1 MGFRISIFILLVTLM
16 LKSALG
22 QIVTVKIEDFVT
34 QHNGFE
40 ENEEGEINPINL
52 KEINKRIRFFI
63 EEKYPKIVDFT
74 RNIIWDSYGTFLSPS
89 DRYHSHTFIVQ
100 VKVKDVDR
108 LKYLEVQYDPY
119 EKKVTGNFQW
129 IPEDEEFYL
138 VDEQVEEQKLL
149 PNLKELEISNH
160 DKKPSLNDFLN
171 EHQGFIDERDRL
183 NLSENEIVPINVA
196 KINKLIRSFNDTN
209 YSNVEYTRNIIWD
222 SYTTFLSPFDKYNF
236 HVFIAQVKVE
246 GINRLKYLEVFYNPA
261 TEKITTDFEWIESD
275 EEFFR
280 VVKATRIRFLVLN
293 NLCFKFFK
301 ISQYKMKINRYV
313 IFFSDL

>member
-1 MGFRISIFILLVTLM
+1 MGFRISIFILLVTFM
-16 LKSALG
+16 LKPALG

-89 DRYHSHTFIVQ
+89 DRNHSHTFIVQ

-138 VDEQVEEQKLL
+138 VDEEVEEQKLL

-196 KINKLIRSFNDTN
+196 KINKLIRSYNDTN

-280 VVKATRIRFLVLN
+280 VVKV
-293 NLCFKFFK
+293 
-301 ISQYKMKINRYV
+301 QE
-313 IFFSDL
+313 SDS

>member
-1 MGFRISIFILLVTLM
+1 MRFRISLFILLLTLV
-16 LKSALG
+16 LKTALG

-52 KEINKRIRFFI
+52 KEINKRVRFFI

-280 VVKATRIRFLVLN
+280 VVKAPE
-293 NLCFKFFK
+293 
-301 ISQYKMKINRYV
+301 
-313 IFFSDL
+313 SDS

>member
-1 MGFRISIFILLVTLM
+1 MRFRISIFILLVTLM
-16 LKSALG
+16 LKTALG

-100 VKVKDVDR
+100 VKVTDVDR

-129 IPEDEEFYL
+129 IPEDEEFYM

-160 DKKPSLNDFLN
+160 DKKPSLNDFLS

-183 NLSENEIVPINVA
+183 NLSENEIVPINAA
-196 KINKLIRSFNDTN
+196 KINKLIRSFNDSN

-280 VVKATRIRFLVLN
+280 VVKA
-293 NLCFKFFK
+293 
-301 ISQYKMKINRYV
+301 QE
-313 IFFSDL
+313 SDS

>member
-1 MGFRISIFILLVTLM
+1 MRFRFSIFILLLTLM
-16 LKSALG
+16 LKTALG

-100 VKVKDVDR
+100 VKVTDVDR

-160 DKKPSLNDFLN
+160 DKKPSLNDFLK

-280 VVKATRIRFLVLN
+280 VVKV
-293 NLCFKFFK
+293 
-301 ISQYKMKINRYV
+301 QE
-313 IFFSDL
+313 SDS

>member
-1 MGFRISIFILLVTLM
+1 MRFRISLFILLVTLV
-16 LKSALG
+16 LKTALG
-22 QIVTVKIEDFVT
+22 QIVTVKIEDFVA

-40 ENEEGEINPINL
+40 ENDEGEINPINL

-119 EKKVTGNFQW
+119 EKKVTGDFQW

-196 KINKLIRSFNDTN
+196 KINKLIRSYNDTN

-280 VVKATRIRFLVLN
+280 VVKA
-293 NLCFKFFK
+293 
-301 ISQYKMKINRYV
+301 QE
-313 IFFSDL
+313 SDS

>member
-1 MGFRISIFILLVTLM
+1 MRFRISLFILLVILV
-16 LKSALG
+16 LKTALG

-100 VKVKDVDR
+100 VKVTDVDR

-129 IPEDEEFYL
+129 IPQDEEFYM

-160 DKKPSLNDFLN
+160 DKKPSLNDFLS

-183 NLSENEIVPINVA
+183 NLSENEIVPINAA
-196 KINKLIRSFNDTN
+196 KINKLIRSFNDSN

-280 VVKATRIRFLVLN
+280 VVKA
-293 NLCFKFFK
+293 
-301 ISQYKMKINRYV
+301 QE
-313 IFFSDL
+313 SDS

>member
-1 MGFRISIFILLVTLM
+1 MRFRISIFILLVTLM
-16 LKSALG
+16 LKNAFG

-63 EEKYPKIVDFT
+63 EEKYPKIVDLT

-129 IPEDEEFYL
+129 IP
-138 VDEQVEEQKLL
+138 
-149 PNLKELEISNH
+149 
-160 DKKPSLNDFLN
+160 
-171 EHQGFIDERDRL
+171 
-183 NLSENEIVPINVA
+183 
-196 KINKLIRSFNDTN
+196 
-209 YSNVEYTRNIIWD
+209 
-222 SYTTFLSPFDKYNF
+222 
-236 HVFIAQVKVE
+236 
-246 GINRLKYLEVFYNPA
+246 
-261 TEKITTDFEWIESD
+261 
-275 EEFFR
+275 
-280 VVKATRIRFLVLN
+280 
-293 NLCFKFFK
+293 
-301 ISQYKMKINRYV
+301 
-313 IFFSDL
+313 

>member
-1 MGFRISIFILLVTLM
+1 M
-16 LKSALG
+16 LKTALG

-119 EKKVTGNFQW
+119 EKKVTGDFQW

-280 VVKATRIRFLVLN
+280 VVKV
-293 NLCFKFFK
+293 
-301 ISQYKMKINRYV
+301 QE
-313 IFFSDL
+313 SDS

>member
-1 MGFRISIFILLVTLM
+1 M
-16 LKSALG
+16 LKTALG

-160 DKKPSLNDFLN
+160 DKKPSLNDFLK

-196 KINKLIRSFNDTN
+196 KINKLIRSFNDAN

-280 VVKATRIRFLVLN
+280 VVKV
-293 NLCFKFFK
+293 
-301 ISQYKMKINRYV
+301 QE
-313 IFFSDL
+313 SDS

>member
-16 LKSALG
+16 LKPALG

-246 GINRLKYLEVFYNPA
+246 GKNRLKYLEVFYNPA

-280 VVKATRIRFLVLN
+280 VVKA
-293 NLCFKFFK
+293 
-301 ISQYKMKINRYV
+301 QE
-313 IFFSDL
+313 SDS

>member
-1 MGFRISIFILLVTLM
+1 MGFRISIFILLVTFV
-16 LKSALG
+16 LKPALG

-196 KINKLIRSFNDTN
+196 KINKLIRSFNDSN

-246 GINRLKYLEVFYNPA
+246 GKNRLKYLEVFYNPA

-280 VVKATRIRFLVLN
+280 VVKA
-293 NLCFKFFK
+293 
-301 ISQYKMKINRYV
+301 QE
-313 IFFSDL
+313 SDS

>member
-1 MGFRISIFILLVTLM
+1 MRFRISIFILLLTLM
-16 LKSALG
+16 PKTALG

-100 VKVKDVDR
+100 VKVTDVDR

-160 DKKPSLNDFLN
+160 DKKPSLNDFLS

-196 KINKLIRSFNDTN
+196 KINKLIRSFNDSN

-280 VVKATRIRFLVLN
+280 VVKATE
-293 NLCFKFFK
+293 
-301 ISQYKMKINRYV
+301 
-313 IFFSDL
+313 SDS

>member
-1 MGFRISIFILLVTLM
+1 MHKI
-16 LKSALG
+16 ALG
-22 QIVTVKIEDFVT
+22 QIVTVKIEDFVI

-119 EKKVTGNFQW
+119 EKKVTGDFQW

-280 VVKATRIRFLVLN
+280 VVKV
-293 NLCFKFFK
+293 
-301 ISQYKMKINRYV
+301 QE
-313 IFFSDL
+313 SDS

>member
-1 MGFRISIFILLVTLM
+1 MGFRISIFILLVTFVF
-16 LKSALG
+16 KPALG

-100 VKVKDVDR
+100 VKVTDVDR

-129 IPEDEEFYL
+129 IPQDEEFYM

-160 DKKPSLNDFLN
+160 DKKPSLNDFLS
-171 EHQGFIDERDRL
+171 EHQGFIDERERL

-196 KINKLIRSFNDTN
+196 KINKLIRSFNDSN

-280 VVKATRIRFLVLN
+280 VVKATE
-293 NLCFKFFK
+293 
-301 ISQYKMKINRYV
+301 
-313 IFFSDL
+313 SDS

>member
-1 MGFRISIFILLVTLM
+1 MGFRISVFILLVTLM
-16 LKSALG
+16 LKPALG

-196 KINKLIRSFNDTN
+196 KINKLIRSYNDTN

-222 SYTTFLSPFDKYNF
+222 SYTTFLSPVDKYNF

-280 VVKATRIRFLVLN
+280 VVKV
-293 NLCFKFFK
+293 
-301 ISQYKMKINRYV
+301 QE
-313 IFFSDL
+313 SDS

>member
-1 MGFRISIFILLVTLM
+1 MGFRISIFILFVTFVF
-16 LKSALG
+16 KPALG

-119 EKKVTGNFQW
+119 EKKVTGDFQW
-129 IPEDEEFYL
+129 IPGDEEFYL

-183 NLSENEIVPINVA
+183 NLIENEIVPINVA
-196 KINKLIRSFNDTN
+196 KINKLIRSYNDTN
-209 YSNVEYTRNIIWD
+209 YSNVDYTRNIIWD

-280 VVKATRIRFLVLN
+280 VVKV
-293 NLCFKFFK
+293 
-301 ISQYKMKINRYV
+301 QE
-313 IFFSDL
+313 SDS

>member
-1 MGFRISIFILLVTLM
+1 MRFRISIFILLLTLM
-16 LKSALG
+16 LKTALG

-100 VKVKDVDR
+100 VKVTDVDR

-160 DKKPSLNDFLN
+160 DKKPSLNDFLS

-196 KINKLIRSFNDTN
+196 KINKLIRSFNDSN

-280 VVKATRIRFLVLN
+280 VVKA
-293 NLCFKFFK
+293 
-301 ISQYKMKINRYV
+301 QE
-313 IFFSDL
+313 SDS